1 MKVNWGP
8 ANVLSAFMTPQMIS
22 SPMGPGGTLLFFGC
36 VCLIVM
42 PGGWTACCWSGWG
55 KKEETTDLIVELWLG
70 VILFYYMG
78 SMIFGFK

>member
-1 MKVNWGP
+1 
-8 ANVLSAFMTPQMIS
+8 
-22 SPMGPGGTLLFFGC
+22 
-36 VCLIVM
+36 M

-70 VILFYYMG
+70 VILFYCLG